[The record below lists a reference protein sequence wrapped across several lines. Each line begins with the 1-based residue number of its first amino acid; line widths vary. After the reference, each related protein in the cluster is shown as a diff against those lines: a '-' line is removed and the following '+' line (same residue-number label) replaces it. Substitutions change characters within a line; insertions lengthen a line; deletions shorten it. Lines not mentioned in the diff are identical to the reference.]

1 MNAKHYLVI
10 DIGGS
15 SIKHAWMSQN
25 GIEEKG
31 EKIRTPKT
39 SLKEFE
45 AILLGLVDNYRDRI
59 DGIAISAPGWIESDT
74 GYFHHGGAL
83 QYLNGRNLAE
93 ALHARTGLR
102 VTIDNDANCAA
113 LAELELGSMKDVTN
127 GMVIVIGTGVGAGL
141 ILNHQLYRGSHFN
154 AGEYGMMNASFVQR
168 EVSLGRLTRSH
179 ALLERYADLIG
190 VDPEKIR
197 GVAYFRK
204 VEEGEAAALQ
214 ALEEYCQILVSS
226 ISSVQALLDLEV
238 IAIGGGYSR
247 EPLFLEYL
255 NRAMEDCYRPFEP
268 TYRKRPKLVLCALGN
283 DANLYGALQ
292 WHLKKA

>member
-1 MNAKHYLVI
+1 MATKHYLVI

-15 SIKHAWMSQN
+15 SIKHAWMSLG

-39 SLKEFE
+39 SMEEFE
-45 AILLGLVDNYRDRI
+45 AIIFDLVEQYQNRI

-74 GYFHHGGAL
+74 GLFHHGGAL
-83 QYLNGRNLAE
+83 QYLNGRNLVE
-93 ALHARTGLR
+93 QLHEWTDLR

-113 LAELELGSMKDVTN
+113 LAELENGSMKHVNN

-141 ILNHQLYRGSHFN
+141 ILNHELYRGSHSN

-168 EVSLGRLTRSH
+168 EVSLGHLTRSH
-179 ALLERYADLIG
+179 ALLERYADLVG

-204 VEEGEAAALQ
+204 VEAGEAAALQ
-214 ALEEYCQILVSS
+214 ALEEYCQILVAS
-226 ISSVQALLDLEV
+226 ISSVQALLDLEAV
-238 IAIGGGYSR
+238 AIGGGYSR
-247 EPLFLEYL
+247 EPLFLDYL
-255 NRAMEDCYRPFEP
+255 NRAMDESYRPFEP
-268 TYRKRPKLVLCALGN
+268 TYRKRPNLVLCAFGN
-283 DANLYGALQ
+283 DANLYGALY
-292 WHLKKA
+292 WHLKNK